1 MKIGFVGL
9 SHLGIISSLV
19 AASKGYQIVCYDNDQ
34 VNINLFKKGTFNI
47 DEPNLNKYFKS
58 YSSKIKYSNK
68 IADLKSCEIVYFS
81 EDIKTNEKNISDIK
95 NYKQKINK
103 VLKFLNKNSY
113 IVVLS
118 QVTPGFTES
127 INWNKKKLFYQVET
141 LIFGNAIKRASEP
154 ERFIIGS
161 KNSKKIPIKFSN
173 FLKKYN
179 CPILIMNYKS
189 AEITKISINLYL
201 ISQVSMTN
209 ILADFVKKFG
219 ADWTDISNSLRLD
232 KRIGKHSYLNPG
244 LGISGGNLERDLVT
258 VRKLFSKNK
267 LNNNIF
273 NEYESIS
280 NRFNKW
286 PNHIFKQIIYQIK
299 NKNLTIGILGLAYK
313 KNTHSIK
320 NSPSI
325 KFIKDNIKSKI
336 FAFDPLIN
344 KVEGFQNLQISQ
356 NINQVIIKSN
366 ILIIFNDSDD
376 FKKITDKEL
385 IASKKLYAVIDPYS
399 VMKKIKFEKLN
410 IIYKSLI

>member
-19 AASKGYQIVCYDNDQ
+19 AASKGYQIVCYDSDP
-34 VNINLFKKGTFNI
+34 VNINLFKKGIFNI
-47 DEPNLNKYFKS
+47 DEPNLYKYFKS
-58 YSSKIKYSNK
+58 YSPKIKYSNK

-81 EDIKTNEKNISDIK
+81 EDIKTNDKNISDIK

-127 INWNKKKLFYQVET
+127 LNWNKKKLFYQVET
-141 LIFGNAIKRASEP
+141 LIFGKAIKRASDP

-161 KNSKKIPIKFSN
+161 NNSNKIPIKFSN
-173 FLKKYN
+173 FLNKYN

-280 NRFNKW
+280 NRYNKW

-299 NKNLTIGILGLAYK
+299 NKNLIIGILGLAYK
-313 KNTHSIK
+313 KNTHSLK

-344 KVEGFQNLQISQ
+344 KVEGFQNLQISK
-356 NINQVIIKSN
+356 NINQVISKSN

-385 IASKKLYAVIDPYS
+385 IASKKLYAVIDPYN
-399 VMKKIKFEKLN
+399 VMKNIKFEKLN